1 MKLGLTVESR
11 GALPPADLERV
22 AAAIQVQVSR
32 DFRPIWGIDA
42 TIGAFPSLEQVPS
55 GYWPVILTSR
65 RLDEDEGFYLSPGGE
80 SFSVVE
86 ILPGW
91 SVVASHIVLALLAD
105 PKGARTIP
113 GPSPSAHFARGEYL
127 VEVAAPCQSA
137 ACGYLVNGV
146 LVSDFVTPSFYS
158 PIHSADGGERVSY
171 SVAGNITAP
180 YGLAPEGSLTFL
192 ARDDRSVIHLTRD
205 GSGRNRSAIFYLKD
219 PFRDPL
225 RPWIVALISR
235 RRKLM
240 RMNGLV
246 EAPGPSRTQEFYD
259 EEMQRKR
266 ADVLRSH
273 LALLGK
279 TDSRA
284 GRASLEPQVDGD
296 LPAGS
301 PMDDTVRGGAKTL
314 PHHTGS
320 EQLQGAPAPREKIT
334 LNLVESSFREQT
346 ISGAPMICD
355 PDVLAPCDL
364 STGEAASDLAP
375 HVSAEAR
382 PTSGEDFRSV
392 KGRTK

>member
-1 MKLGLTVESR
+1 MKIGLTVESR
-11 GALPPADLERV
+11 GALAPADLERV

-32 DFRPIWGIDA
+32 DFSPIWGIDA
-42 TIGAFPSLEQVPS
+42 TIGAFPSLEQVPF

-65 RLDEDEGFYLSPGGE
+65 RLDEDEGFYISPGGE

-91 SVVASHIVLALLAD
+91 SVVASHIVLELLAD
-105 PKGARTIP
+105 PKGARTIA

-146 LVSDFVTPSFYS
+146 LVSDFVTPSFYT

-171 SVAGNITAP
+171 SIAGNVTAP
-180 YGLAPEGSLTFL
+180 YGLAPGGSITFL

-205 GSGRNRSAIFYLKD
+205 GNGRHRSAIFYLRD

-225 RPWIVALISR
+225 RPWIAALISR
-235 RRKLM
+235 RRRLM

-246 EAPGPSRTQEFYD
+246 DGPGPSRAQELYD

-273 LALLGK
+273 LALLGRSDPRSGG
-279 TDSRA
+279 TSV
-284 GRASLEPQVDGD
+284 EPQIDGD
-296 LPAGS
+296 LPAVS
-301 PMDDTVRGGAKTL
+301 PVADTVRGGAKTL
-314 PHHTGS
+314 PHNKGNEH
-320 EQLQGAPAPREKIT
+320 LQGAPPPREKIT

-346 ISGAPMICD
+346 LSGAPMICD
-355 PDVLAPCDL
+355 PDVLAPYDL
-364 STGEAASDLAP
+364 STGQADGDLAACG
-375 HVSAEAR
+375 SAEAR
-382 PTSGEDFRSV
+382 PTAGEDFRSV
-392 KGRTK
+392 TGRTK